1 MPTTSKKLMSQV
13 KGGSSHGNVRKY
25 LGQYEKLQKLLDA
38 RETRKALVEF
48 RHNALKK
55 QRKHNYQLEYDRIRS
70 VLGQNLVPNTTRS
83 MIQNRMKDL
92 EELGARA
99 VNKLPN

>member
-1 MPTTSKKLMSQV
+1 MLESIWDNTRSYRSSWTPTRPERLSWLV
-13 KGGSSHGNVRKY
+13 K
-25 LGQYEKLQKLLDA
+25 
-38 RETRKALVEF
+38 F